1 MIYLFFNLCTLT
13 GHLIR
18 HSYPF
23 RKKSC
28 YSQPGSYNDAFK
40 KKKKKLYYNTAMLK
54 KFILSSRGKKK
65 VTVREELNIICLP
78 VYLAVYLSMYGHGK
92 VVLAPLSAI

>member
-1 MIYLFFNLCTLT
+1 
-13 GHLIR
+13 
-18 HSYPF
+18 
-23 RKKSC
+23 
-28 YSQPGSYNDAFK
+28 
-40 KKKKKLYYNTAMLK
+40 MLK

-65 VTVREELNIICLP
+65 VTVREELNIMCLP